1 MQEAWNNGK
10 RDGLEKLIKEKLTTT
25 DEKKITDLLAVLED
39 HFDPDK
45 KPKLRIPRDKT
56 QIKIGKAS
64 NDDKENNNKCDS
76 GTESPDTTMSNS
88 PLKIK
93 PESENSTFV
102 AEE

>member
-1 MQEAWNNGK
+1 M
-10 RDGLEKLIKEKLTTT
+10 EKLIKEKLTTA
-25 DEKKITDLLAVLED
+25 DEKKITDLLVVLED

-45 KPKLRIPRDKT
+45 KPKLRISRDKT
-56 QIKIGKAS
+56 QIKIEKSS

-76 GTESPDTTMSNS
+76 STESPDTTTPNS

-93 PESENSTFV
+93 SESENSTFI